1 MKFPVIELVD
11 RLAIAEIKW
20 QRTQANREEL
30 EWYQQQMAQLDVSLI
45 TQHLQKLQDIH
56 NAIWELEKE
65 LKSGQEQSLSL
76 EEIGRRAIEI
86 RNLNNQRIQLKNKM
100 AEALNCH
107 WHSYR
112 QSSKTLTGPCFLK
125 RPT

>member
-11 RLAIAEIKW
+11 RLAIATIKW
-20 QRTQANREEL
+20 QRTQSNQEEL
-30 EWYQQQMAQLDVSLI
+30 EWYQQQVAEFDQTVISQDMLV
-45 TQHLQKLQDIH
+45 LQRIH

-100 AEALNCH
+100 A
-107 WHSYR
+107 
-112 QSSKTLTGPCFLK
+112 QSLDCPVREIKHDHLSQ
-125 RPT
+125 

>member
-30 EWYQQQMAQLDVSLI
+30 EWYQQQIQQFDISLVAQDLRR
-45 TQHLQKLQDIH
+45 LQDIH
-56 NAIWELEKE
+56 NTIWELEKE
-65 LKSGQEQSLSL
+65 LKSGQEHKLSL

-86 RNLNNQRIQLKNKM
+86 RNFNNQRIQLKNQM
-100 AEALNCH
+100 AEKLNCTVREIKKEH
-107 WHSYR
+107 ASE
-112 QSSKTLTGPCFLK
+112 
-125 RPT
+125 

>member
-1 MKFPVIELVD
+1 MTPQFPVIELVD

-20 QRTQANREEL
+20 QRTQANAPEL
-30 EWYQQQMAQLDVSLI
+30 EWYQQQISYLDVDSIRVELD
-45 TQHLQKLQDIH
+45 QLKAIH

-65 LKSGQEQSLSL
+65 LKTGQEQLLPL

-100 AEALNCH
+100 AQVLGCSVREIKH
-107 WHSYR
+107 DHSS
-112 QSSKTLTGPCFLK
+112 Q
-125 RPT
+125 

>member
-30 EWYQQQMAQLDVSLI
+30 EWYQQQMQHVDIDLI
-45 TQHLQKLQDIH
+45 SQDLQRLQDIH
-56 NAIWELEKE
+56 NSIWELEKE
-65 LKSGQEQSLSL
+65 LKSGQEHKLSL

-86 RNLNNQRIQLKNKM
+86 RNFNNKRIQLKNHM
-100 AEALNCH
+100 AETLNCPVREIKKEH
-107 WHSYR
+107 VSE
-112 QSSKTLTGPCFLK
+112 
-125 RPT
+125 

>member
-11 RLAIAEIKW
+11 RLAIAEVKW

-30 EWYQQQMAQLDVSLI
+30 DWYRQQVAEFNQSLI
-45 TQHLQKLQDIH
+45 SQDMHSLQHIH
-56 NAIWELEKE
+56 NSIWELEKE

-76 EEIGRRAIEI
+76 EEIGRRAIQI

-100 AEALNCH
+100 A
-107 WHSYR
+107 
-112 QSSKTLTGPCFLK
+112 QSLSCPVREIKHDHLSQ
-125 RPT
+125 

>member
-30 EWYQQQMAQLDVSLI
+30 EWYQQQMQQFDTSLVAYD
-45 TQHLQKLQDIH
+45 LQRLQGIH

-65 LKSGQEQSLSL
+65 LKSGQEHKLSL

-86 RNLNNQRIQLKNKM
+86 RNLNNKRIQLKNQM
-100 AEALNCH
+100 AE
-107 WHSYR
+107 
-112 QSSKTLTGPCFLK
+112 TLDCPVREIK
-125 RPT
+125 KEHVSE

>member
-30 EWYQQQMAQLDVSLI
+30 EWYQQQIQQFDISLVAQD
-45 TQHLQKLQDIH
+45 LQRLQDIH

-65 LKSGQEQSLSL
+65 LKSGQEHKLSL

-86 RNLNNQRIQLKNKM
+86 RNFNNQRIQLKNHM
-100 AEALNCH
+100 AEILQCPVREIKKEH
-107 WHSYR
+107 VSE
-112 QSSKTLTGPCFLK
+112 
-125 RPT
+125 

>member
-11 RLAIAEIKW
+11 RLAIAEVKW
-20 QRTQANREEL
+20 QRTQANSEEL
-30 EWYQQQMAQLDVSLI
+30 EWYRQQVAEFDQSVISQDMH
-45 TQHLQKLQDIH
+45 TLQRIH

-86 RNLNNQRIQLKNKM
+86 RNLNNQRIQLKNHM
-100 AEALNCH
+100 AEILQCPVREIKKEHA
-107 WHSYR
+107 SE
-112 QSSKTLTGPCFLK
+112 
-125 RPT
+125 

>member
-30 EWYQQQMAQLDVSLI
+30 DWYQQQVMQFDTSLI
-45 TQHLQKLQDIH
+45 AQNMQQLRDIH
-56 NAIWELEKE
+56 NSIWELEKE
-65 LKSGQEQSLSL
+65 LKSGQEHKLSL

-86 RNLNNQRIQLKNKM
+86 RNFNNRRIQLKNQM
-100 AEALNCH
+100 AETLNCPVREIKKEH
-107 WHSYR
+107 ASE
-112 QSSKTLTGPCFLK
+112 
-125 RPT
+125 

>member
-30 EWYQQQMAQLDVSLI
+30 DWYQQQMMQFDTSLI
-45 TQHLQKLQDIH
+45 AKNMQQLQDIH
-56 NAIWELEKE
+56 NSIWELEKE
-65 LKSGQEQSLSL
+65 LKSGQEHNFSL

-86 RNLNNQRIQLKNKM
+86 RNFNNKRIKLKNQM
-100 AEALNCH
+100 AEILNCPVREIKKEH
-107 WHSYR
+107 ASE
-112 QSSKTLTGPCFLK
+112 
-125 RPT
+125 

>member
-1 MKFPVIELVD
+1 MRFPVIELVD

-30 EWYQQQMAQLDVSLI
+30 EWYQQQMQQFDVSLI
-45 TQHLQKLQDIH
+45 TQHMQRLQGIH

-65 LKSGQEQSLSL
+65 LKSGQEHKISL

-86 RNLNNQRIQLKNKM
+86 RNLNNKRIQLKNQM
-100 AEALNCH
+100 AE
-107 WHSYR
+107 
-112 QSSKTLTGPCFLK
+112 TLDCPVREIK
-125 RPT
+125 KEHASE